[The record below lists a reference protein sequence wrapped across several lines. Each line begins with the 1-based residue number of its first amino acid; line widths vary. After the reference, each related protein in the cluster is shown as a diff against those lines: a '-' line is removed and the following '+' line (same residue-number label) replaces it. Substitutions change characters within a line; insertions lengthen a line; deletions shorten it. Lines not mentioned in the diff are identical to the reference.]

1 MNPGCRRD
9 RSRDVLEVGE
19 RAQTLCRLFNLRE
32 GLTVADDR
40 LPRRVMKAFESGP
53 LAGVEITQ
61 EALTGARD
69 DWYGLM
75 GWTQEGVPTEER
87 LRDLGLTELL

>member
-1 MNPGCRRD
+1 MPPVQVKLPLD
-9 RSRDVLEVGE
+9 P
-19 RAQTLCRLFNLRE
+19 
-32 GLTVADDR
+32 DR

-61 EALTGARD
+61 EALMRARD